1 MSISL
6 NGIRTRADYE
16 HYVSVYENF
25 KDKLIKQYN
34 QDEFNIQLSDLF
46 EELGEKIIES
56 IDINIINHLKN
67 DKNDKNKEKTKIF

>member
-6 NGIRTRADYE
+6 NGIVQADYE

-34 QDEFNIQLSDLF
+34 QDEFNIQLSNLF
-46 EELGEKIIES
+46 EELGEK
-56 IDINIINHLKN
+56 NN
-67 DKNDKNKEKTKIF
+67 

>member
-34 QDEFNIQLSDLF
+34 QDEFNIQLSNLF
-46 EELGEKIIES
+46 EELGEK
-56 IDINIINHLKN
+56 K
-67 DKNDKNKEKTKIF
+67 